1 MKPDTTIVRELPL
14 QGGGKAIFVKVN
26 ENNQQYWVFP
36 TADRVAAIKSQ
47 GWEIDTTVLN
57 VNSIDYLAKAE
68 IKYTASRPIKGP
80 EVYMGYGS
88 CAIQGSLDSAGIAL
102 RRAICTAISLA
113 GLLPDAMAE
122 LRRLNG
128 QTLDLAKSDPLNESV
143 LEKI

>member
-36 TADRVAAIKSQ
+36 TAERVAAIRAQ
-47 GWEIDTTVLN
+47 GWEIKTTVLT
-57 VNSIDYLAKAE
+57 VNGTDYLAQAEIVKAE
-68 IKYTASRPIKGP
+68 KT
-80 EVYMGYGS
+80 VMGYGS

-113 GLLPDAMAE
+113 GLLPDAMTE

-143 LEKI
+143 LNKI

>member
-36 TADRVAAIKSQ
+36 TAERVAAIRAQ
-47 GWEIDTTVLN
+47 GWEIKTTVLT
-57 VNSIDYLAKAE
+57 VNGTDYLAQAEIVKAE
-68 IKYTASRPIKGP
+68 KT
-80 EVYMGYGS
+80 VMGYGS

-113 GLLPDAMAE
+113 GLLPDAMTE

-128 QTLDLAKSDPLNESV
+128 QTLDLSKSDPLNESV

>member
-36 TADRVAAIKSQ
+36 TAERVAAIRAQ
-47 GWEIDTTVLN
+47 GWEIKTTVLT
-57 VNSIDYLAKAE
+57 VNGTDYLAQAEIVKAE
-68 IKYTASRPIKGP
+68 KA
-80 EVYMGYGS
+80 VMGYGS

-128 QTLDLAKSDPLNESV
+128 QTLDLTKSDPLNESV

>member
-36 TADRVAAIKSQ
+36 TAERVAAIRAQ
-47 GWEIDTTVLN
+47 GWEIKTTVLT
-57 VNSIDYLAKAE
+57 VNGTDYLAQAEIVKAE
-68 IKYTASRPIKGP
+68 KT
-80 EVYMGYGS
+80 VMGYGS

-113 GLLPDAMAE
+113 GLLPDAMTE

-128 QTLDLAKSDPLNESV
+128 QTLDMAKSDPLNESV
-143 LEKI
+143 LNKI

>member
-1 MKPDTTIVRELPL
+1 MKPDTTIVKELIL
-14 QGGGKAIFVKVN
+14 QGVGKAIFVKVN

-36 TADRVAAIKSQ
+36 TAERVAAIRAQ
-47 GWEIDTTVLN
+47 GWEIKTTVLT
-57 VNSIDYLAKAE
+57 VNGTDYLAQADIEKVS
-68 IKYTASRPIKGP
+68 KVVT
-80 EVYMGYGS
+80 GYGS

-128 QTLDLAKSDPLNESV
+128 QTLDMAKSDPLNESV

>member
-1 MKPDTTIVRELPL
+1 MF
-14 QGGGKAIFVKVN
+14 KAIFVKVN

-36 TADRVAAIKSQ
+36 TAERVAAIRAQ
-47 GWEIDTTVLN
+47 GWEIKTTVLT
-57 VNSIDYLAKAE
+57 VNGTDYLAQAEIVKAE
-68 IKYTASRPIKGP
+68 K
-80 EVYMGYGS
+80 VVMGYGS